1 MTMWMGLDGIV
12 LHQIN
17 QAEKDKDH
25 IFSPYVKSKN
35 KKKKTNGKT
44 KQTQTQR
51 FREQTGCCQRGMGEG
66 MDIIWK
72 SYNLQVIR

>member
-35 KKKKTNGKT
+35 KKQMEKQNRHRLKDSENWLLPERNG
-44 KQTQTQR
+44 
-51 FREQTGCCQRGMGEG
+51 
-66 MDIIWK
+66 
-72 SYNLQVIR
+72 